1 MEVSW
6 LSLIDYNSQDYP
18 LDNGTIFIEIVQGFV
33 NLFPTFYNDLLINQ
47 THLLASRF
55 YLKIGR
61 IYYNSSDGH
70 LVNQLRSLAE
80 QSKLP
85 IKGKL
90 NYFENIIILF
100 IYLFS
105 FSIQ

>member
-1 MEVSW
+1 MDPQMEISW
-6 LSLIDYNSQDYP
+6 FSLIDYNSQDYP
-18 LDNGTIFIEIVQGFV
+18 LDNGTIFIDIVQGFI
-33 NLFPTFYNDLLINQ
+33 NLFPTFSNDLLINH

-55 YLKIGR
+55 YLKIGH
-61 IYYNSSDGH
+61 IYYNSSDGY

-90 NYFENIIILF
+90 KSYF
-100 IYLFS
+100 
-105 FSIQ
+105 